1 MTTHT
6 GFRDNGKIALG
17 TILNI
22 EKNIN
27 VIEKYI
33 FEAALSSSED
43 EDIIEENYNQYIYQI
58 IGDIL
63 AGNKLKITLSNIKA
77 KKLGWEHSSFE
88 EYSFKLREQ
97 DDFIMKPFE
106 VEEGVLQCRCGSK
119 RVFSFSKQIRA
130 SDEGTSIFAECVACK
145 SKWIC

>member
-1 MTTHT
+1 MSTFT
-6 GFRDNGKIALG
+6 FLRDNGKTALS

-33 FEAALSSSED
+33 FETASSSSED
-43 EDIIEENYNQYIYQI
+43 EDIIEENYKEYIYQT

-63 AGNKLKITLSNIKA
+63 SGTKLKHILSNIKA
-77 KKLGWEHSSFE
+77 RKLGWEHCSFE
-88 EYSFKLREQ
+88 EYSFRLKEQ

-106 VEEGVLQCRCGSK
+106 VEEGVLQCRCGSR